1 MASTYTGLGV
11 ELQAT
16 GENAGTWG
24 TKTNTNL
31 QILEQISGGFTQQ
44 SIAGGAQT
52 TELSVSD
59 GSTGATLSHRMIEFT
74 GTISGNQIVTIPLDV
89 QTFYFIK
96 NSTSGS
102 HTVQFKYTSGSGDT
116 FTFAAADK
124 GTVILFASAND
135 GTNPDIIDIGM
146 GNVTLTGTET
156 LTNKTLT
163 SPKIGTSILD
173 TNGAELFQLTA
184 TSSATNEFTI
194 ANAANGSAPSIAATG
209 SSDSNIDIAIK
220 PKGTG
225 ETVFGTGS
233 ANATITSSGAHD
245 LILDTNS
252 GTNSGT
258 ITITDAANGD
268 ITIAPNGTGV
278 AKAVDA
284 GDATGAIKIAGKETI
299 WVPAVSMYP
308 NTTNGCAALAQTE
321 LSNGPEL
328 KTLDFDKDSDEFA
341 QFAVAF
347 PKSWNEGTVTFQA
360 FFTANS
366 TNTGTTAWSL
376 AGVALAD
383 DGALNTAFG
392 TAVLPTAKAMSG
404 TANDLAVTAESGAVT
419 IAGSPSTDEYVFF
432 EISRDVSAD
441 SLTADAKLLGIKLF
455 FTTDAANDA

>member
-44 SIAGGAQT
+44 A
-52 TELSVSD
+52 VSD
-59 GSTGATLSHRMIEFT
+59 GSTGATLAHRMIEFT
-74 GTISGNQIVTIPLDV
+74 GSLTSGRNVTIPIDV
-89 QTFYFIK
+89 QTFYFLK

-102 HTVQFKYTSGSGDT
+102 QNVTFKYVSGSGS
-116 FTFAAADK
+116 
-124 GTVILFASAND
+124 TVAVAPSSTAIVFASAND

-146 GNVTLTGTET
+146 GDVTLTGSQT

-163 SPKIGTSILD
+163 APKFADGGFLADANGNEAVVLGT
-173 TNGAELFQLTA
+173 
-184 TSSATNEFTI
+184 TSSAVNEIKITNAATGNDPLI
-194 ANAANGSAPSIAATG
+194 AANGGDT
-209 SSDSNIDIAIK
+209 NIDLAIS
-220 PKGTG
+220 PKGSG
-225 ETVFGTGS
+225 ELVIGTGS
-233 ANATITSSGAHD
+233 AAATITTSGAQD
-245 LILDTNS
+245 LVLDTNS

-278 AKAVDA
+278 AKAVDG
-284 GDATGAIKIAGKETI
+284 GDNTAAIKIAGKETI
-299 WVPAVSMYP
+299 WVPAVAMYP
-308 NTTNGCAALAQTE
+308 NSTNGCAAIAQVE
-321 LSNGPEL
+321 LSNGPEI

-360 FFTANS
+360 YFTADS
-366 TNTGTTAWSL
+366 TNTGTVSWGLS
-376 AGVALAD
+376 GVAIAD
-383 DGALNTAFG
+383 NDSVNTAFG
-392 TAVLPTAKAMSG
+392 TQVAPTAKAHSG
-404 TANDLAVTAESGAVT
+404 TANDLDVTAESGAVT
-419 IAGSPSTDEYVFF
+419 IAGSPSTDEEVFF
-432 EISRDVSAD
+432 QISRDVSAD
-441 SLTADAKLLGIKLF
+441 SLTADAKLLGVKLF

>member
-44 SIAGGAQT
+44 AVSDSGDT
-52 TELSVSD
+52 DLSVSD
-59 GSTGATLSHRMIEFT
+59 GSTGATLAHRMIEFT
-74 GTISGNQIVTIPLDV
+74 GSLTSGRNVTIPIDV
-89 QTFYFIK
+89 QTFYFLK

-102 HTVQFKYTSGSGDT
+102 QNVTFKYVSGSGS
-116 FTFAAADK
+116 
-124 GTVILFASAND
+124 TVAVAPSSTAIVFASAND

-146 GNVTLTGTET
+146 GDVTLTGSQT

-163 SPKIGTSILD
+163 APKFADGGFLADANGNEAVVLGT
-173 TNGAELFQLTA
+173 
-184 TSSATNEFTI
+184 TSSAVNEIKITNAATGNDPLI
-194 ANAANGSAPSIAATG
+194 AANGGDT
-209 SSDSNIDIAIK
+209 NIDLAIS
-220 PKGTG
+220 PKGSG
-225 ETVFGTGS
+225 ELVIGTGS
-233 ANATITSSGAHD
+233 AAATITTSGAQD
-245 LILDTNS
+245 LVLDTNS

-278 AKAVDA
+278 AKAVDG
-284 GDATGAIKIAGKETI
+284 GDNTAAIKIAGKETI
-299 WVPAVSMYP
+299 WVPAVAMYP
-308 NTTNGCAALAQTE
+308 NSTNGCAAIAQVE
-321 LSNGPEL
+321 LSNGPEI

-360 FFTANS
+360 YFTADS
-366 TNTGTTAWSL
+366 TNTGTVSWGLS
-376 AGVALAD
+376 GVAIAD
-383 DGALNTAFG
+383 NDSVNTAFG
-392 TAVLPTAKAMSG
+392 TQVAPTAKAHSG
-404 TANDLAVTAESGAVT
+404 TANDLDVTAESGAVT
-419 IAGSPSTDEYVFF
+419 IAGSPSTDEEVFF
-432 EISRDVSAD
+432 QISRDVSAD
-441 SLTADAKLLGIKLF
+441 SLTADAKLLGVKLF